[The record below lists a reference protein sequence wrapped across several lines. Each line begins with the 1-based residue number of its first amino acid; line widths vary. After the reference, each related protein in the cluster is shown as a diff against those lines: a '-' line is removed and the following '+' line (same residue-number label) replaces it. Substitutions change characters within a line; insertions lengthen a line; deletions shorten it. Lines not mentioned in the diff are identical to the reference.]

1 MLARYFNYKPNF
13 CTMEKGLQKFE
24 AINVLYLIIYI
35 INTYIDL
42 NILSS
47 LIKMTIVTSYVH
59 KYTKIDDY
67 RQ

>member
-1 MLARYFNYKPNF
+1 
-13 CTMEKGLQKFE
+13 MEKGLQKFE

-47 LIKMTIVTSYVH
+47 LIKMIIVTSYVH